1 MVAGAG
7 ARRAARLNAAIG
19 ARIVRAVFANLASDL
34 RAMPRP
40 LWMLFAGTF
49 VNKFGSFVM
58 PFLVLHLTKHGH
70 SPAKAGLAVGAYGVG
85 HLAASA
91 LGGWL
96 ADRIG
101 RRTTIALSMFTG
113 AAAMLALSQA
123 ETFSTITALT
133 LLLGAA
139 SELYRPACSALVTD
153 LAPPEKRVTAFA
165 VYRLAINAGFA
176 CGPATAGFL
185 AEKLFI
191 WLFIGD
197 AITSALFGVIALATL
212 PDGERQRGDKAD
224 WRADLKQVARDREFL
239 CFLLAVA
246 PITFVFFQMTAS
258 LPLHVRD
265 VGLSSAAYGVLI
277 SLNGLIVVICE
288 LPLTSVTQ
296 RLPARPV
303 MALGYL
309 LTGLG
314 YALTAFARD
323 AWTLAGTV
331 LVWTLGEML
340 ASPVS
345 LAYVAGLAPLHMRG
359 RYLGMVSVVWA
370 LGLIAGPTWGTALY
384 AHDAPQLWALCAGLG
399 VASAL
404 CVWVGPERRQ
414 VEQVP

>member
-1 MVAGAG
+1 M
-7 ARRAARLNAAIG
+7 
-19 ARIVRAVFANLASDL
+19 FTNLAADL
-34 RAMPRP
+34 RSLPRP

-58 PFLVLHLTKHGH
+58 PFLVLHLTKQGH

-85 HLAASA
+85 HFAAS
-91 LGGWL
+91 LVGGWL

-101 RRTTIALSMFTG
+101 RRNTIAISMFAG
-113 AAAMLALSQA
+113 AAAMLALSRA
-123 ETFSTITALT
+123 ADFAAITGLTAL
-133 LLLGAA
+133 LGMA

-185 AEKLFI
+185 AEKSFF
-191 WLFIGD
+191 WLFVGD
-197 AITSALFGVIALATL
+197 AVTSALFGVIALISL
-212 PDGERQRGDKAD
+212 PHGERQRADEGD
-224 WRADLKQVARDREFL
+224 WRADLKLVTRDREFL

-265 VGLSSAAYGVLI
+265 AGLSSVAYGALI
-277 SLNGLIVVICE
+277 SLNGLIVVVCE
-288 LPLTSVTQ
+288 LPLTSFTQ

-314 YALTAFARD
+314 YALTAFAHD
-323 AWTLAGTV
+323 AWALAGTV
-331 LVWTLGEML
+331 LVWTFGEML

-345 LAYVAGLAPLHMRG
+345 SAYVAGLAPLHMRG
-359 RYLGMVSVVWA
+359 RYMGMVSVVWA
-370 LGLIAGPTWGTALY
+370 CGLIAGPTWGTALY
-384 AHDAPQLWALCAGLG
+384 ALDPAQLWMLCAALG
-399 VASAL
+399 VVSAVL
-404 CVWVGPERRQ
+404 VALGGKKH
-414 VEQVP
+414 